1 MKKKLLLPL
10 NIVSQDWRIRSW
22 WMNLIFYFCIY
33 MTFIY
38 MPFDLFLKPVETD
51 QEIWFGYTLTG
62 WWAKATEPFHWLIY
76 SFGAYGFWRMKTW
89 MWPWASIYV
98 AQIVISMFIWNIL
111 SDSSNLLSAVISACI
126 FSIPMIALWLSR
138 KKFVN

>member
-89 MWPWASIYV
+89 MWPWASVYV

-111 SDSSNLLSAVISACI
+111 SDSSNLLSAVISASI